1 MPDTSLLL
9 ADSVLPRF
17 YVGGEEKCDL
27 ARDVLRLD
35 IEEDTHG
42 MKRLRCVFS
51 AIGPQRNA
59 RDEQLLYQDGA
70 VLDFGVM
77 LEVAM
82 GPASL
87 PRTVFK
93 GQVSALELAM
103 EQSHEPEVRIYAED
117 KLMQLRMTRRFKTYE
132 NASPADLL
140 RDIAS
145 AHGLQA
151 DARLDGPAMA
161 AVQQWNQSDLA
172 FLRAQAGRLAADV
185 WIDGDTLHLA
195 ARAQRQGNR
204 ITLIQGNDLLAFEAR
219 ADLAHQRTAIKVGG
233 FDDAQQDAIDEE
245 AGSGV
250 ASAQATGGRGGAA
263 VLQQAFGERTG
274 YRVREAPSTD
284 GEAQAWARADL
295 QRRARRF
302 VTVRGT
308 TLGSPSMTV
317 GSLVKLE
324 RTGPAFEGDGY
335 YVTRVHHSYDREM
348 GMRTQ
353 FEAERGWIGNGA
365 GSAA

>member
-1 MPDTSLLL
+1 MPDTSQLL

-17 YVGGEEKCDL
+17 YVGGEEKGEL
-27 ARDVLRLD
+27 ARDVQRLD
-35 IEEDTHG
+35 IEEDVHG
-42 MKRLRCVFS
+42 MKRLRCVFA

-70 VLDFGVM
+70 ILDFGVL

-82 GPASL
+82 GPASM
-87 PRTVFK
+87 PRTVFR
-93 GQVSALELAM
+93 GRLSALELAM

-145 AHGLQA
+145 AHGLQS
-151 DARLDGPAMA
+151 DAQLDGPAMA

-172 FLRAQAGRLAADV
+172 FLRAQARRLAADV
-185 WIDGDTLHLA
+185 WIDGETLHLA
-195 ARAQRQGNR
+195 ARDRRQGNQL
-204 ITLIQGNDLLAFEAR
+204 TLIQGNDLLAFEAR

-233 FDDAQQDAIDEE
+233 YDDAQQDAIDEE
-245 AGSGV
+245 AGGGV
-250 ASAQATGGRGGAA
+250 AAEASGGRGGPSI
-263 VLQQAFGERTG
+263 LEQALGERTG

-284 GEAQAWARADL
+284 GEAQAWARADM

-308 TLGSPSMTV
+308 TLGSPAMTV

-324 RTGPAFEGDGY
+324 RIGPAFEGGGY
-335 YVTRVHHSYDREM
+335 YVTRVHHSYDREN

-353 FEAERGWIGNGA
+353 FEAERSWIGGA
-365 GSAA
+365 GGAP